1 MENLISNI
9 YEFIIKLSDFI
20 SELII
25 TFSDFVWEWNAP
37 FLVGA
42 GIFFLFYSKL
52 TPFKYILHAFELIRG
67 KHTKQEDIGEVTHF
81 QALTTALS
89 GTIGLGNI
97 SGVALAIGYG
107 GPGVIFWMWITAIV
121 GIATKFFTCTL
132 SVMYRDEDEDGTV
145 RSGPMYIIKNALPR
159 SMMPLAY
166 FFAAAG
172 LIGALPG
179 FQSNQV
185 VQMVETLPIFETLRT
200 SDFALRFFVLKY
212 FELMAGIILAAI
224 TGAVIFGGLVRIA
237 KVSQWL
243 VPSMSILYFGSV
255 MVALILN
262 FEAVIPAFQIII
274 EDAFTG
280 SAVAGGSVIAVII
293 MGVKRSAHSN
303 EAGIGTESLVHGAAK
318 TSNPVKQGLVAM
330 LGPIFDTLI
339 MCTSTALLIIIS
351 GVWLDIGP
359 GVEGVKLTAE
369 AFSVLLGPVGYAILL
384 ICVVSFGVSTIFTYS
399 FYGSACAQFIFGKK
413 GVKIY
418 QWVLMCFVVIFAVIP
433 VKTAIAVIDLSFA
446 FMAIPTLIS
455 SVWLAPKV
463 IEKAKEYFASLEPET
478 SSN

>member
-1 MENLISNI
+1 
-9 YEFIIKLSDFI
+9 
-20 SELII
+20 
-25 TFSDFVWEWNAP
+25 
-37 FLVGA
+37 
-42 GIFFLFYSKL
+42 
-52 TPFKYILHAFELIRG
+52 
-67 KHTKQEDIGEVTHF
+67 
-81 QALTTALS
+81 
-89 GTIGLGNI
+89 
-97 SGVALAIGYG
+97 
-107 GPGVIFWMWITAIV
+107 
-121 GIATKFFTCTL
+121 
-132 SVMYRDEDEDGTV
+132 
-145 RSGPMYIIKNALPR
+145 MYIIKNALPR

-179 FQSNQV
+179 FQSNQM

-243 VPSMSILYFGSV
+243 VPSMSMLYFGSV

-384 ICVVSFGVSTIFTYS
+384 ICVVSFGASTIFTYS

-418 QWVLMCFVVIFAVIP
+418 QWVIMCFVVVFAVIP

-463 IEKAKEYFASLEPET
+463 IEKAREYFTTLESET
-478 SSN
+478 SSI

>member
-1 MENLISNI
+1 MENLISHI
-9 YEFIIKLSDFI
+9 SEFIIK
-20 SELII
+20 
-25 TFSDFVWEWNAP
+25 FSDFVWEWNAP

-42 GIFFLFYSKL
+42 GIYFLIFSKL
-52 TPFKYILHAFELIRG
+52 TPFKYIRHAFDLIRG

-107 GPGVIFWMWITAIV
+107 GPGVIFWMWVTAIV

-132 SVMYRDEDEDGTV
+132 SVMYRDVDEDGTV
-145 RSGPMYIIKNALPR
+145 RSGPMYIIKNALPK

-179 FQSNQV
+179 FQSNQM

-200 SDFALRFFVLKY
+200 SDFVLGFYVLNY
-212 FELMAGIILAAI
+212 FKLMAGIILAAI

-243 VPSMSILYFGSV
+243 VPFMSILYFGSI

-262 FEAVIPAFQIII
+262 FDAVIPAFQIII
-274 EDAFTG
+274 KDAFTG

-351 GVWLDIGP
+351 GVWLNIGS

-384 ICVVSFGVSTIFTYS
+384 TCVVSFGASTIFTYS
-399 FYGSACAQFIFGKK
+399 FYGSACAQFLFGKK
-413 GVKIY
+413 GVKVY
-418 QWVLMCFVVIFAVIP
+418 QWVIIFFVVVFAVIP

-463 IEKAKEYFASLEPET
+463 IEKAKDYFAALESKT
-478 SSN
+478 SSA